1 MICIKL
7 LELLKGVCIVRASSD
22 LTDVE
27 INRVKENSSA
37 VEKGDLFIAMAGS
50 TYDGTDYI
58 AQAVLKGASC
68 IVLEGR
74 GDHCIN
80 ADGVCFI
87 QVNNVRRACATIWS
101 NYYGNPE
108 KYLRLIGVTGTNG
121 KTTVCKMIQ
130 HIFGFCGEKCGIIG
144 TVGNGIGDNVVPS
157 DMTTPA
163 PKEFFRLLDEYRK
176 CGAHTVVL
184 EASSHA
190 LKQERLSP
198 CLFDV
203 GILTNITSDHL
214 DFHKTKED
222 YISSKCKL
230 FTQSKISL
238 LNADDPSV
246 DTVCSRIRGVKR
258 ICSINGVGDVNVK
271 CVTDNGF
278 FGSEFEYN
286 GIKVRLP
293 LAGIFNVY
301 NAMQAIAAC
310 EIMGI
315 SAKKSA
321 CALECMPCVKGRC
334 EVQRDLGVSVP
345 FTVVIDFAH
354 TPDALENIL
363 KICKSASK
371 GRLITVFGC
380 GGERDKTKRSE
391 MGRIASRLSDLTVI
405 TSDNSRS
412 EDPLEIIKD
421 ILKGIDKNSRY
432 TVIQDRTDAIKY
444 ALDAAKDG
452 DVVLLAGK
460 GHEEYEINSQGVH
473 PYSERKIVREYLIN
487 KYTKDS

>member
-1 MICIKL
+1 M
-7 LELLKGVCIVRASSD
+7 ELLKGVCIVRTSGP
-22 LTDVE
+22 LTDTE
-27 INRVKENSSA
+27 INCIRENSS
-37 VEKGDLFIAMAGS
+37 EIENGDMFIAMAGS

-58 AQAVLKGASC
+58 AQAVLNGASC
-68 IVLEGR
+68 IVREG
-74 GDHCIN
+74 GGECCIH

-87 QVNNVRRACATIWS
+87 QVNNVRRACAVIWS
-101 NYYGNPE
+101 NFYGNPE
-108 KYLRLIGVTGTNG
+108 RYLRLIGVTGTNG
-121 KTTVCKMIQ
+121 KTTVCKMIK
-130 HIFGFCGEKCGIIG
+130 HIFDFCGEKCGIIG
-144 TVGNGIGDNVVPS
+144 TVGNGIGDNIVPS
-157 DMTTPA
+157 NMTTPA
-163 PKEFFRLLDEYRK
+163 PREFFRLLEEYRK

-238 LNADDPSV
+238 LNGDDPSV
-246 DTVCSRIRGVKR
+246 DIVCRRIRGTKR
-258 ICSINGVGDVNVK
+258 ICSINGCGDVKVK
-271 CVTDNGF
+271 NITDNGF
-278 FGSEFEYN
+278 SGSEFDYN

-301 NAMQAIAAC
+301 NAMQAIASC

-315 SAKKSA
+315 SAQKSA
-321 CALECMPCVKGRC
+321 SALECMPCVKGRC
-334 EVQRDLGVSVP
+334 EVLGSLGVSVP

-363 KICKSASK
+363 KICKGASK
-371 GRLITVFGC
+371 GRIITVFGC
-380 GGERDKTKRSE
+380 GGDRDKTKRSA
-391 MGRIASRLSDLTVI
+391 MGRIASRISDLTVI

-412 EDPLEIIKD
+412 EDPIGIIKE
-421 ILKGIDKNSRY
+421 ILKGVDKNSRY
-432 TVIQDRTDAIKY
+432 TVIPDRTEAIKY

-460 GHEEYEINSQGVH
+460 GHEEYEINSQGIR
-473 PYSERKIVREYLIN
+473 PYSERNIVREHLVN
-487 KYTKDS
+487 KYAKDS